1 MEIKVDADDADLFR
15 SFFFFASYLCFNI
28 STMLLSLTLSFHN
41 REAKGKAGGMD
52 QD

>member
-1 MEIKVDADDADLFR
+1 MLTMPIFSV
-15 SFFFFASYLCFNI
+15 SFFYFASYLCFNI
-28 STMLLSLTLSFHN
+28 STMLLALTSSFHN